1 MKDYEIMKRAIQLY
15 GPKAQEI
22 KAVEELSELSQAICK
37 VINAHDHPS
46 MNNLVEC
53 TTHMFEEI
61 ADVEIMLEQI
71 RIIFSDASV
80 EVEVWKQKKL
90 ARLSERL
97 GVRTW

>member
-22 KAVEELSELSQAICK
+22 KTVEELSELSQAICK

-46 MNNLVEC
+46 MSNLVEC
-53 TTHMFEEI
+53 TAHMFEEI
-61 ADVEIMLEQI
+61 ADVEIMLEQL

-90 ARLSERL
+90 TRLGERL
-97 GVRTW
+97 GVRK